1 MEQLKSILSGK
12 WVFTGASKGGQMT
25 NLFSY
30 YYPNDADAYVAYV
43 TPFCDGVEDG
53 RFIDAAYTSIG
64 ADRYGEAQAKAYRDM
79 LLEFQVEAVRNR
91 DYLQPRLTRKL
102 SSEDAKLYPFRTVSL
117 DFEMLIV
124 DHYTGEWQYDQDL
137 QHMRRF

>member
-1 MEQLKSILSGK
+1 
-12 WVFTGASKGGQMT
+12 
-25 NLFSY
+25 
-30 YYPNDADAYVAYV
+30 
-43 TPFCDGVEDG
+43 
-53 RFIDAAYTSIG
+53 
-64 ADRYGEAQAKAYRDM
+64 M